1 VKLSTNSKSPEET
14 ERFGQDLVRH
24 LRRGDIVLL
33 RGDLGTGKTTLVKG
47 VARALGVDPRSVTSP
62 TFVLM
67 HYYEGRWPL
76 YHFDLYRL
84 EDPAAVES
92 VEYDEFFYGDG
103 LSLVEWPERLGAR
116 LPPNYVKVDLR
127 HTAFGHRKI
136 EAVRVKDSA

>member
-1 VKLSTNSKSPEET
+1 MKLSLHSHSPGET
-14 ERFGQDLVRH
+14 MRFGQDLVKH
-24 LRRGDIVLL
+24 LKRGDIVLL
-33 RGDLGTGKTTLVKG
+33 QGDLGAGKTTLAKG

-116 LPPNYVKVDLR
+116 LPPDYVKVELR
-127 HTAFGHRKI
+127 HTPSGDRKI
-136 EAVRVKDSA
+136 EAIRVKGKT